1 MAYPQ
6 FPDFFQVA
14 TGFRP
19 YPYQET
25 LATCSDLP
33 QVLSVPTGAGK
44 TAAVVLSWLYRR
56 RFSIDGIGV
65 NAPRRLVYCLPMRAL
80 VEQTRGNAHKWLN
93 ALAKRFDMFEENPVK
108 VYTIMGGDADDNWC
122 LEPDKEAIVIGTQDM
137 LLSRALNRGYSMSRF
152 RWPQAFGLL
161 NTDCLWIF
169 DEIQLMGVGLA
180 TSAQLQAFRDRLG
193 TYRTVHSLWMS
204 ATACPQWLDTVDH
217 PTPESV
223 LMLGQEECRGSP
235 SLERR
240 MNASKSLR
248 QLISKSK
255 KATTPMK
262 PREIASEIIKRHT
275 PGTLSLIIVN
285 TVARAQD
292 VYVQVKKELTRK
304 PSKHKVCVTKAS
316 DRLET
321 VPRSGGSSLPA
332 MMQCHYMFRSKARQ
346 SLNAM
351 TCF

>member
-108 VYTIMGGDADDNWC
+108 VYTIM
-122 LEPDKEAIVIGTQDM
+122 
-137 LLSRALNRGYSMSRF
+137 
-152 RWPQAFGLL
+152 
-161 NTDCLWIF
+161 
-169 DEIQLMGVGLA
+169 
-180 TSAQLQAFRDRLG
+180 
-193 TYRTVHSLWMS
+193 
-204 ATACPQWLDTVDH
+204 
-217 PTPESV
+217 
-223 LMLGQEECRGSP
+223 
-235 SLERR
+235 
-240 MNASKSLR
+240 
-248 QLISKSK
+248 
-255 KATTPMK
+255 
-262 PREIASEIIKRHT
+262 
-275 PGTLSLIIVN
+275 
-285 TVARAQD
+285 
-292 VYVQVKKELTRK
+292 
-304 PSKHKVCVTKAS
+304 
-316 DRLET
+316 
-321 VPRSGGSSLPA
+321 
-332 MMQCHYMFRSKARQ
+332 
-346 SLNAM
+346 
-351 TCF
+351 